1 MKKVLLILLS
11 VIMISVSLAGCGN
24 DSQENISSNSDSSE
38 KTVIRIAGMKGPTS
52 IGLVGVL
59 DSDEK
64 GSSANDYEFTLAGTA
79 DEIIPKLVKGDLDI
93 AALPANAAS
102 VLYNNTKGEVQL
114 LAVNTLGVLY
124 IVAKGEEIVSLE
136 DLRGKTILATGKG
149 TTPEY
154 TLRYILSQNGI
165 DPDKDVTL
173 EFKSEASEVVAS
185 LKKSESTIAMLP
197 QPYVTVAS
205 SQVEGLET
213 VIDLN
218 SEWEKLNNGNGIV
231 TGVLVVRKAF
241 AENNREALNSF
252 LDEYSASVSMVNS
265 DAATAASLVEKFGIF
280 DKAAVI
286 QKAIPYCNITFIEG
300 AEMKSPV
307 SKYLKVLFEQNPQA
321 VGGKLPNDDFY
332 YEG

>member
-11 VIMISVSLAGCGN
+11 VIMLAVSLVGCGGDN
-24 DSQENISSNSDSSE
+24 QENVSDNSDSAR

-64 GSSANDYEFTLAGTA
+64 GESANDYEFTLAGAA
-79 DEIIPKLVKGDLDI
+79 DEIIPKLVKGDLDV

-124 IVAKGEEIVSLE
+124 IVAKGEEIASLE
-136 DLRGKTILATGKG
+136 DLRGKTIVATGKG

-165 DPDKDVTL
+165 DPDKDVTVD
-173 EFKSEASEVVAS
+173 FKSEASEVVAS
-185 LKKSESTIAMLP
+185 LKKSEGSIAMLP

-241 AENNREALNSF
+241 AENNKEVLNAF
-252 LDEYSASVSMVNS
+252 LNEYSASVSMVNS
-265 DAATAASLVEKFGIF
+265 DAAAAASLVERFGIF

-286 QKAIPYCNITFIEG
+286 QKAIPYCNITFIKG

-307 SKYLKVLFEQNPQA
+307 SKYLTVLFEQNPQS